1 MSAHHRNITSSMHQS
16 ASAVNLEEVDLEVEI
31 DTNRVDSDV
40 VAEDELALL
49 NEEDE
54 KENGKEKEKDNFMR
68 EDIPEEYVMAGEEVD
83 NSNSEKAE
91 YLALKEEQQKQ
102 IDEQSVNGQNLKKRG
117 NKPKR
122 NYGKKRKKA
131 SDEQTRKPVNLKK
144 MFSSMVPE
152 K

>member
-1 MSAHHRNITSSMHQS
+1 MGSGIRMSAHHRNITSSMHQS

-54 KENGKEKEKDNFMR
+54 KENGKEKDNVMR

-83 NSNSEKAE
+83 KSNSEKAE

-102 IDEQSVNGQNLKKRG
+102 IEEIKMKQKQTS
-117 NKPKR
+117 
-122 NYGKKRKKA
+122 GKKGKGK
-131 SDEQTRKPVNLKK
+131 
-144 MFSSMVPE
+144 E